1 MMREEEESLSRTL
14 GDCGEGVL
22 YFQSLALNRT
32 LAQALAL
39 VLLRLV
45 LKCKKKLF
53 VKTAAFYKPLANLQF
68 YNNGC
73 FPANVSRGET

>member
-1 MMREEEESLSRTL
+1 MGAAGKRVEVVMMREEEESLSRTL

-32 LAQALAL
+32 LTQALAL

-45 LKCKKKLF
+45 
-53 VKTAAFYKPLANLQF
+53 
-68 YNNGC
+68 
-73 FPANVSRGET
+73 